1 MNNILIF
8 IAGIVTIYIGANIL
22 VSNAGKFARSIGVSP
37 LIIGLTIVG
46 IGTSLPETAV
56 GVISGLKKTS
66 EISFGN
72 ILGAD
77 IFDLCLVMGISAIVS
92 PLVLNVKLVHR
103 ELKWM
108 VFVLLSVILFS
119 LDGKIGLINGLLLF
133 TLNVIYVY
141 YCYSSATKEKKDA
154 EILEKEVVELV
165 SDEPVSK
172 SKKPAIYL
180 IQTII
185 GLVILIFGG
194 EILVNTA
201 IKFIKMWN
209 LTGEFIGMTLVSFGT
224 ALPELT
230 TSVIASYRNEPD
242 ISVGNIIG
250 TVIYNTSAIVGIVS
264 FLDVIDV
271 SKKLLFFQ
279 LPFLLLVSFLL
290 FYMVKTGSRISRR
303 EGFVL
308 VLLYVVFISI
318 VVWMR

>member
-1 MNNILIF
+1 MNNFLIF
-8 IAGIVTIYIGANIL
+8 IAGIVIIYIGANIL

-77 IFDLCLVMGISAIVS
+77 IFDLCLVIGVSAIVN

-141 YCYSSATKEKKDA
+141 YCYYSARKEKKDA
-154 EILEKEVVELV
+154 EIIEKEIVELV

-242 ISVGNIIG
+242 ISVGNVIG